1 MKRRRKV
8 DKLKVASAVVSL
20 AIAGALMFGITSV
33 INNVKQNSRSKYNV
47 VDLGENNTQAETS
60 PSQEQTKD
68 WSDYQN
74 QMSQDDERTMTLTP
88 SQPQE
93 NPTVAVEQPP
103 TQEEPQAVVAPS
115 GASAQFS
122 FSEND
127 ILTWPVQGDL
137 ILPYSMDATIYYKTL
152 GLYKCNPSISIASKV
167 GTEVKASA
175 SGMVKDV
182 YENEETGL
190 TLVMDIGNGYT
201 LTYGQL
207 AQVSYKKGAAVMA
220 GDVIGTVA
228 EPTVYY
234 TKEGANLY
242 MAMEKDGESVDPT
255 LFLTE

>member
-33 INNVKQNSRSKYNV
+33 INNVKQNSYSKYNV
-47 VDLGENNTQAETS
+47 VDLGETQEETS
-60 PSQEQTKD
+60 PSQAETKD

-74 QMSQDDERTMTLTP
+74 QMSQDDERSTVPPET
-88 SQPQE
+88 QAAQE
-93 NPTVAVEQPP
+93 PVPT
-103 TQEEPQAVVAPS
+103 EEVPQAVVAPS

-122 FSEND
+122 FGEND

-137 ILPYSMDATIYYKTL
+137 VLQYSIDATIYYKTL

-167 GTEVKASA
+167 GTEVKAAA
-175 SGMVKDV
+175 SGMVTDV

-190 TLVMDIGNGYT
+190 TMVMDIGNGYT

-207 AQVSYKKGAAVMA
+207 DQVPYKKGAAVMA

-234 TKEGANLY
+234 TQEGANLY
-242 MAMEKDGESVDPT
+242 LSMEKDGESVDPT